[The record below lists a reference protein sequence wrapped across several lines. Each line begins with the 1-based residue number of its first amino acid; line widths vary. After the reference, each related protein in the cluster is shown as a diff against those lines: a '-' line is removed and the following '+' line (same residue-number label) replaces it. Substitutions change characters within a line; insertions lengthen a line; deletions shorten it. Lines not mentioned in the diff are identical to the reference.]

1 MRDKIG
7 VGDETEQIEITRAVE
22 DFLKSVF
29 TLQQQQERVSTNE
42 LAHIL
47 ARTQPTITDMA
58 QRLMN
63 AGLLDYQKYR
73 GVRLTEAGQEIA
85 LKMVRRHRLIELYLV
100 RELGYAL
107 HEVHDEAERLEH
119 AVSDRFIQALAQRL
133 GHPEFDPHGDV
144 IPAADGT
151 MAERELMALA
161 DLPEQA
167 RGIVSRLKATS
178 SDMLQYI
185 LERGFR
191 LGAAVQVLTRDPF
204 DGPITAHVDGKRRTI
219 GRSVA
224 ACIDIEPSDI

>member
-1 MRDKIG
+1 MSDAA
-7 VGDETEQIEITRAVE
+7 EQIEITKAVE

-29 TLQQQQERVSTNE
+29 TLQQQQERVSTTE
-42 LAHIL
+42 LAQIL

-119 AVSDRFIQALAQRL
+119 AVSDRFIQAVAQLL
-133 GHPEFDPHGDV
+133 GHPEFDPHGEV

-151 MAERELMALA
+151 MAERDLMALA
-161 DLPEQA
+161 DLPERA
-167 RGIVSRLKATS
+167 RGIVSRLKATN
-178 SDMLQYI
+178 SDMLQHI
-185 LERGFR
+185 LERGFC
-191 LGAAVQVLTRDPF
+191 LGAVVEVLTRDPF
-204 DGPITAHVDGKRRTI
+204 DGPITAEVDGQQRTI

-224 ACIDIEPSDI
+224 ACIDIEKSDT